1 MNKVALNE
9 CVSVIDQILNF
20 LIATGPSSGVS
31 GTAQLNADMGNLR
44 ANTADLINTGGAA
57 ALLAACFADATAAGA
72 VLERMSSARASIDAI
87 PTASPTASLLVDTA
101 VIYALSS
108 ESQIIG
114 ATTYTARDTVEALLA
129 QMAGEFDT
137 AIQDAADRND
147 SGSYLALIALNAAVT
162 QYLVT
167 TEQPLPIL
175 TTYTFNESMP
185 SLVLAQR
192 LYADPTRAD
201 ELLMQNHT
209 VNPAFMQ
216 ASGVCLSA

>member
-1 MNKVALNE
+1 MNKAALNE

-20 LIATGPSSGVS
+20 LIATIPSGVNS
-31 GTAQLNADMGNLR
+31 TAQLNTDMGNLR
-44 ANTADLINTGGAA
+44 ANAADLINTGGAA
-57 ALLAACFADATAAGA
+57 ALLATCFADATAAGA
-72 VLERMSSARASIDAI
+72 VLDRMSGARASIDAI
-87 PTASPTASLLVDTA
+87 PTISTTASLLVDTA

-108 ESQIIG
+108 EARIIG
-114 ATTYTARDTVEALLA
+114 ATAYTARDTVEALLV

-137 AIQDAADRND
+137 AIQDAADRVD
-147 SGSYLALIALNAAVT
+147 SASYLALIALNAAVT

-167 TEQPLPIL
+167 TEQPLPFL
-175 TTYTFNESMP
+175 TTYTFNESIP

-201 ELLMQNHT
+201 ELVAQNHT
-209 VNPAFMQ
+209 INPAFMQ